1 MAVPPEV
8 SGESTVSPLR
18 SCSFTPLVLPYSVS
32 VLLAQCSV
40 WVVSGPACNS
50 NITVIDPARSNTVLD
65 QFSLPPTAPALSIC
79 AVPPVGQCCHIPLQQ
94 LHLLRFG
101 SSIVTV
107 QYKHLEHRRS
117 FLCFFLYQV
126 TLQELCGLEL
136 RKEGSTLRINVT
148 SISSVS
154 ALLFDKPS
162 VFLHLPLPAYSCT
175 QLQLAKKP
183 VCSLFPS
190 LKVFIH
196 SRELMSWVIFLL

>member
-1 MAVPPEV
+1 M
-8 SGESTVSPLR
+8 
-18 SCSFTPLVLPYSVS
+18 S
-32 VLLAQCSV
+32 VLLSQCSV

-65 QFSLPPTAPALSIC
+65 QFSLPPTAPALCIC
-79 AVPPVGQCCHIPLQQ
+79 AVPPVGQCRHIPLQQ

-101 SSIVTV
+101 SPRVTV
-107 QYKHLEHRRS
+107 QSKHLEHRRS
-117 FLCFFLYQV
+117 FLCRFCIRWHCRNCV
-126 TLQELCGLEL
+126 DRNPG
-136 RKEGSTLRINVT
+136 RKVARFWINVT

-154 ALLFDKPS
+154 ARLFDKPS
-162 VFLHLPLPAYSCT
+162 VSLHLPLPAYSCT

-196 SRELMSWVIFLL
+196 SRELMSWVFYCETRACAFKLISCWLIPADILRVKLSLV